1 MFPIS
6 RSELCG
12 NILTGFL
19 PVERGQPIL
28 LIVAFLNYALLTAS
42 HYQLYPLLERQWT
55 KPKIPLRFGAA

>member
-42 HYQLYPLLERQWT
+42 HPLLERQWT